1 MSAPHADLSCRVAWA
16 DDAEAMAAVQV
27 AAWRQR
33 YVDVLPTEVLDSLD
47 ATTIAAGWHAALAK
61 PTDARNRVLV
71 ALERN
76 TVRGYVVTS
85 PATDPDLD
93 PIADGEL
100 ADLTVAPDA
109 TGQGHG
115 SRLLHAAI
123 DTMRADHFGRALVWT
138 AAADDPLRAF
148 YADAGW
154 EPDGAHRTLDLTGDG
169 TVQVKQVR
177 LHCSI

>member
-1 MSAPHADLSCRVAWA
+1 MNAHADLSCRVAWA

-27 AAWRQR
+27 AAWRQQ
-33 YVDVLPTEVLDSLD
+33 YADILPAEVLESLD
-47 ATTIAAGWHAALAK
+47 VTTIAAGWHGALTK
-61 PTDARNRVLV
+61 PADARNRVLV
-71 ALERN
+71 ALER
-76 TVRGYVVTS
+76 TAVRGYVVTS
-85 PATDPDLD
+85 PAGDPDLD
-93 PIADGEL
+93 SIADGEL

-109 TGQGHG
+109 TRQGHG

-138 AAADDPLRAF
+138 TAADDPVRAF

-169 TVQVKQVR
+169 SVQVKQVR